1 MRRMKKRIFLQTI
14 IILVCLLLVGRPTFA
29 QTEPSLYFPNTGHW
43 IKEEFYDFFMDN
55 EYAELIF
62 GDPITEKFFDP
73 VSGHWVQYFQ
83 NVRFEFFP
91 DNPLG
96 YQIKLTRIGEILYEP
111 GLAID
116 LSSYTSNC
124 AMDPGWSQMVCFS
137 FLEFYRAHNG
147 ETMLGKPVSGFEF
160 VRGRYVQ
167 QFEYAQLVW
176 NPDHP
181 ESARVS
187 LAPLGRLYFYKM
199 EAFSRLAPI
208 RSDQYSILISKLQ
221 VRCFTQSAI
230 VPRSKTQTVYVT
242 IYDQNSAPVI
252 GAFVEISITFP
263 NGETKTLP
271 VVATDL
277 DGLAR
282 VDISV
287 DTEWIGLAVLNIS
300 AKYGEIE
307 QDAVTSFRV
316 GY

>member
-1 MRRMKKRIFLQTI
+1 MKKRKILHTI
-14 IILVCLLLVGRPTFA
+14 IITFCLLFFGQPTYA
-29 QTEPSLYFPNTGHW
+29 QTESEKYFPETGHN
-43 IKEEFYDFFMDN
+43 ITGEFYDFFMDN
-55 EYAELIF
+55 EYAEIVF
-62 GDPITEKFFDP
+62 GYPITEMFFDP

-83 NVRFEFFP
+83 NARFEFFP
-91 DNPLG
+91 NNPLG
-96 YQIKLTRIGEILYEP
+96 YQIKLTRLGEILYEP

-124 AMDPGWSQMVCFS
+124 AMEPGWAHMVCFS
-137 FLEFYRAHNG
+137 FLEFYRSYNG
-147 ETMLGKPVSGFEF
+147 SSMLGKPISGFEF

-181 ESARVS
+181 EGARVS
-187 LAPLGRLYFYKM
+187 LAPLGRLYLYKM
-199 EAFSRLAPI
+199 EDFSRLPPI
-208 RSDQYSILISKLQ
+208 RSDQYSMLISKLQ
-221 VRCFTQSAI
+221 IRCFTQLAI
-230 VPRSKTQTVYVT
+230 VPRSKTQTAYVT

-271 VVATDL
+271 VVATDQ
-277 DGLAR
+277 DGLAK
-282 VDISV
+282 VNFSV
-287 DTEWIGLAVLNIS
+287 DTELIGLAELNIS
-300 AKYGEIE
+300 AVYGTIK

>member
-1 MRRMKKRIFLQTI
+1 MRKRIILRTI
-14 IILVCLLLVGRPTFA
+14 IITVSLLLVGQSTFA
-29 QTEPSLYFPNTGHW
+29 QTEPSLYFPETGHW
-43 IKEEFYDFFMDN
+43 IKGEFYDYYMDY
-55 EYAELIF
+55 EYAEIVF
-62 GDPITEKFFDP
+62 GDPITERFYDP
-73 VSGHWVQYFQ
+73 VTRRDVQYFQ

-91 DNPLG
+91 ENPLG
-96 YQIKLTRIGEILYEP
+96 YQVKLTLIGEILNES
-111 GLAID
+111 GDAID

-124 AMDPGWSQMVCFS
+124 ALDPGWSHMVCFS
-137 FLEFYRAHNG
+137 FLDFYSLYSG

-181 ESARVS
+181 EGARVS

-199 EAFSRLAPI
+199 EDFSRLAPI
-208 RSDQYSILISKLQ
+208 SDSLYPMYINKLQ
-221 VRCFTQSAI
+221 IRGFTQYAI

-252 GAFVEISITFP
+252 GVIVEISITFP

-271 VVATDL
+271 IVGMEQ
-277 DGLAR
+277 DGFIQ
-282 VDISV
+282 VSFSV
-287 DTEWIGLAVLNIS
+287 DTEWIGLAELNIS

-307 QDAVTSFRV
+307 ENAVTSFRV